1 MDPCIVETKYGAVKG
16 ECRDGV
22 FVWRGIP
29 YAAAPEG
36 ENRFKAPLPP
46 DRWEGVRDAL
56 EFGHSCPQG
65 GRSRKRAVI
74 RYMSENCLSL
84 NIWSPAVSLQNG
96 ETLEKPTNKPVFVY
110 IHGGTFIEGAGSD
123 AEYEGTKLANEGD
136 IILVTVNYRMGVL
149 GFMDFS
155 FLGDGFLPN
164 CGLRDLSMALKWV
177 YENIESFGGDKNN
190 ITIGGQSAGASCAA
204 VLTMFDDVRP
214 FIKRVIMMS
223 GVPTLLFTREES
235 EKIAKMYME
244 YMDIDSSEALITASE
259 MSLAGRQSEFAGDT
273 RLGAAAF
280 GICVDGELVKQFLIP
295 AASEGKMSGIP
306 MLFGT
311 TREEMSFALKKSLAH
326 IVDIETLRKT
336 GNAAESDEV
345 KARILESYK
354 RYGKRG
360 EAIMFSDFSF
370 RLPAMWF
377 AEAQSKY
384 ADTWMYR
391 FDYETFGMRITDLH
405 AFHSCDVP
413 FLFGNFKAGLARYM
427 VILSP
432 VKTGIKKVHHEFR
445 GDLLAFIKT
454 GELPWEKC
462 NGKDAPAKC
471 YALPSHVEQAV
482 PDDVK
487 EAYEVTEYRRR
498 SFSGNSIEL

>member
-22 FVWRGIP
+22 YIWRGIP

-36 ENRFKAPLPP
+36 ENRFRAPLPP
-46 DRWEGVRDAL
+46 NSWEGVRNAV
-56 EFGHSCPQG
+56 EFGPSCPQG
-65 GRSRKRAVI
+65 GRSRRRSVI
-74 RYMSENCLSL
+74 RDMSEDCLSL
-84 NIWSPAVSLQNG
+84 NIWSPGKS
-96 ETLEKPTNKPVFVY
+96 TKKPVFFY

-123 AEYEGTKLANEGD
+123 AEYEGTKLAGNGD
-136 IILVTVNYRMGVL
+136 IILITVNYRMGVL

-155 FLGDGFLPN
+155 FLGEDFLPN
-164 CGLRDLSMALKWV
+164 CGLRDLALALRWV
-177 YENIESFGGDKNN
+177 YENIEAFGGDKDN
-190 ITIGGQSAGASCAA
+190 ITVGGQSAGASCA
-204 VLTMFDDVRP
+204 VTLTMFDDVRP
-214 FIKRVIMMS
+214 YIKRVIMMS

-235 EKIAKMYME
+235 QKIAKMYLK
-244 YMDIDSSEALITASE
+244 YMDIDNAESLKAVSA
-259 MSLAGRQSEFAGDT
+259 MSLASRQSEFAGHT

-295 AASEGKMSGIP
+295 AASEGKMSGIS

-326 IVDIETLRKT
+326 IVDIETVRKA

-345 KARILESYK
+345 KMQIYK
-354 RYGKRG
+354 TYERYGKRG

-377 AEAQSKY
+377 AEVQSKY

-391 FDYETFGMRITDLH
+391 FDYETIGMRITDLH

-413 FLFGNFKAGLARYM
+413 FLFGNFKTGLAKYM

-432 VKTGIKKVHHEFR
+432 VKIGIQKVYHEFQ
-445 GDLLAFIKT
+445 GDLFAFIKT

-462 NGKDAPAKC
+462 KGKDAPAKC
-471 YALPSHVEQAV
+471 YTLRSHVEQAV

-487 EAYEVTEYRRR
+487 EAYEATEYRRR